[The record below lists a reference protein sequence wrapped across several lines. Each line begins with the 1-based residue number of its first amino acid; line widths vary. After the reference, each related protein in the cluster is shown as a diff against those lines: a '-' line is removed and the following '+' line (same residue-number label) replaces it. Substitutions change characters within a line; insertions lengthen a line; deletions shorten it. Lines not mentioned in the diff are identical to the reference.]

1 MCLFPAA
8 NNSLGSQVLDSKWVQ
23 KLAFQEFAAAGS
35 YLYNRMGE
43 TAVWRS
49 SSSAG
54 NSKKKY
60 RTGDQFIKKS
70 AVKAIYKSSEKEGG

>member
-1 MCLFPAA
+1 
-8 NNSLGSQVLDSKWVQ
+8 
-23 KLAFQEFAAAGS
+23 
-35 YLYNRMGE
+35 MGE